1 MDLANQYVFP
11 SHIVSTNLRPDNV
24 LWNNKDQS
32 VCQVKLTVCYDTVFH
47 EAATRKED
55 KYLGFLY
62 AIRKAGYNAKLITIE
77 VGSQGLHKMCG
88 FEKLRKEL
96 KLTITRTDDL
106 LFQAAMLG
114 SFSIWCSRN

>member
-11 SHIVSTNLRPDNV
+11 SHIVSTNLRPDIV
-24 LWNNKDQS
+24 WWNNKDQS
-32 VCQVKLTVCYDTVFH
+32 VCQVKLTVGYDTLFH

-62 AIRKAGYNAKLITIE
+62 AIRKAGYNAQLMTIK

-96 KLTITRTDDL
+96 KTDKNSDSWPH
-106 LFQAAMLG
+106 G
-114 SFSIWCSRN
+114 TSN